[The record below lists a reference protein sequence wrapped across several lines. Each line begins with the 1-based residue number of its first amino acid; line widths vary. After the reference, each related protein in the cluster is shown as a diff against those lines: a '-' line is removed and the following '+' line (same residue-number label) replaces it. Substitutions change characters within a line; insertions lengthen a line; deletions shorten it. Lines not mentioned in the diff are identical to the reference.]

1 MATLTRKTRPVKLT
15 AKTERNL
22 LKVALLCLIQNF
34 LQEMTPHSPPKHTK
48 KAETMDNPLLQTLI
62 TAIVESGEYTLE
74 GIAYYA
80 RIPLD
85 ALLDA
90 ISGTH
95 SSLSIKPWTRIAA
108 LFLHARP
115 DIADI
120 IINRLLHSLKT
131 GRLVLTEI
139 LDEGG

>member
-1 MATLTRKTRPVKLT
+1 MATLTHRIRPVKLT
-15 AKTERNL
+15 AKTERSL

-34 LQEMTPHSPPKHTK
+34 LQEMTPHTKHNFSDR
-48 KAETMDNPLLQTLI
+48 AETMDNPLLQTLI
-62 TAIVESGEYTLE
+62 TATVESGEYTLE

-80 RIPLD
+80 RVPVD
-85 ALLDA
+85 ALVDA

-131 GRLVLTEI
+131 GRLVLTQL
-139 LDEGG
+139 LDEDG